1 MKTIRI
7 AGLAL
12 GLLLPALT
20 ATAAPTVAERYRDSY
35 AHEAKG
41 ELAEALAEIDAL
53 PKAQRQTYVYAL
65 RRGWLLYLLGRHW
78 DSIESYRAAA
88 KLRPKAI
95 EPQLGMMLPEAALLL
110 WLDVLE
116 TGKAVRRRAPHDYL
130 ATSRMA
136 WAAYSLGRFAEAEAL
151 YAELVELYPSDVEM
165 RAGVG
170 WSQLKQGR
178 RLTALATFEAVLLIA
193 PDHASANLGLVLAKA
208 TPG

>member
-1 MKTIRI
+1 MNGTRT
-7 AGLAL
+7 AGLVLA
-12 GLLLPALT
+12 LLLPLSAG
-20 ATAAPTVAERYRDSY
+20 AAAPTVADRYRDSY

-41 ELAEALAEIDAL
+41 ELTEALAEIDAL
-53 PKAQRQTYVYAL
+53 PKAQRQTYVYQL
-65 RRGWLLYLLGRHW
+65 RRGWLLYLLGRYW
-78 DSIESYRAAA
+78 DSLEAYRAAA

-116 TGKAVRRRAPHDYL
+116 TGRRIRDRAPHDYL

-136 WAAYSLGRFAEAEAL
+136 WAAYSLGRFAEAESL
-151 YAELVELYPSDVEM
+151 YAELVELHPADVEM

-178 RLTALATFEAVLLIA
+178 RSAARATFEAVLQYA
-193 PDHASANLGLVLAKA
+193 PDHASARLGLVLAQA
-208 TPG
+208 TPQ